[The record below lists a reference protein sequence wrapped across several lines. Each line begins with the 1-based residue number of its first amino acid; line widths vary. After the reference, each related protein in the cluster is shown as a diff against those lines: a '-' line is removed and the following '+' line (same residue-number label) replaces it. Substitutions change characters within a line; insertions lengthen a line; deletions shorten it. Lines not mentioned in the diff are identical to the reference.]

1 MQLLFDLL
9 PVILFVATYMATD
22 DIYIATGVII
32 VAIALQVVYT
42 RIRYGRV
49 DKMLWASFWLIVVL
63 GGLTLVL
70 QDNRFIMWKP
80 TLLYWLF
87 AAVLALSPL
96 VAKKN
101 LIRLMLETH
110 IAAAPNQVWRN
121 LNTIWIVF
129 MLAMGALNLYVALNF
144 SEAFWVQ
151 FKLWGGMGLMLL
163 FMLGQVFFL
172 ARYVVDGDKGTKP

>member
-1 MQLLFDLL
+1 MQFLFDML

-32 VAIALQVVYT
+32 VAIGLQVVYT
-42 RIRYGRV
+42 RIRHGRV
-49 DKMLWASFWLIVVL
+49 DKMLWASFWLILVL

-96 VAKKN
+96 LAKKN
-101 LIRLMLETH
+101 IISLLLETH
-110 IAAAPNQVWRN
+110 ISAAQDHVLRN
-121 LNTIWIVF
+121 LNSILIVF
-129 MLAMGALNLYVALNF
+129 MLSMCALNLYVALNF

-172 ARYVVDGDKGTKP
+172 ARYVGDGSEGTKP